1 MHDDPLSYLKKI
13 DLKKMGPREI
23 GLGVGVAAL
32 LVAAIGIGVRMKS
45 EHDLAGE
52 AQDNAVPVVALAKI
66 TPSADGQKLVLPGS
80 VEAFN
85 SAPIYAR
92 TGGYVRRWLVDI
104 GDHVAAGQTL
114 AEIDAPDVEQQLAQA
129 RADHQTALANLGLAR
144 TTAQRWSELL
154 AHDAVSRQEADEK
167 SGDLTAKTALASAQQ
182 ANVNRLMVLKG
193 FTRITAP
200 FAGVVTSRSTQIG
213 ALIVAGNASSTPLFT
228 VADVHSMRIYVKVPQ
243 AYGARIHPGM
253 SAKLTL
259 PDYAGRAFTAQLVRT
274 AGAVDA
280 QSGTE
285 LVELQADNRDGAL
298 KPGAFAQVE
307 LSLPATR
314 GALLVPTSALI
325 FRAAGMQ
332 VAVVDA
338 SGHVVLRSVKLG
350 QDSGNVVEVVS
361 GLIGNE
367 RVIDTPPDAIANGDQ
382 VRIASPESGKN

>member
-1 MHDDPLSYLKKI
+1 MHDDPLRYLKQI
-13 DLKKMGPREI
+13 DLNKI
-23 GLGVGVAAL
+23 GIRAGVAVL
-32 LVAAIGIGVRMKS
+32 LVVAIGIGVRMKNA
-45 EHDLAGE
+45 HDLAGQ

-92 TGGYVRRWLVDI
+92 TSGYVRRWLVDI
-104 GDHVAAGQTL
+104 GDHVAAGQVL

-129 RADHQTALANLGLAR
+129 RADHQTALANLGLAK

-243 AYGARIHPGM
+243 AYSARIHPGM
-253 SAKLTL
+253 TAKLTL
-259 PDYAGRAFTAQLVRT
+259 PDYAGRIFTAQLVRT

-285 LVELQADNRDGAL
+285 LVELAADNADGAL

-332 VAVVDA
+332 VAVLDA
-338 SGHVVLRSVKLG
+338 SGHVVLRPVKLG

-361 GLIGNE
+361 GLAGNE
-367 RVIDTPPDAIANGDQ
+367 RVIDTPPDAIADGDA
-382 VRIASPESGKN
+382 VRIASPESGKP

>member
-1 MHDDPLSYLKKI
+1 MHDDPLRYLKQI
-13 DLKKMGPREI
+13 DLNKI
-23 GLGVGVAAL
+23 GIRAGVAVL
-32 LVAAIGIGVRMKS
+32 LVVAIGIGVRMKNA
-45 EHDLAGE
+45 HDLAGQ
-52 AQDNAVPVVALAKI
+52 ALDNAVPVVALAKI

-92 TGGYVRRWLVDI
+92 TSGYVRRWLVDI
-104 GDHVAAGQTL
+104 GDHVAAGQVL

-129 RADHQTALANLGLAR
+129 RADHQTALANLGLAK

-243 AYGARIHPGM
+243 AYSARIHPGM
-253 SAKLTL
+253 TAKLTL
-259 PDYAGRAFTAQLVRT
+259 PDYAGRIFTAQLVRT

-285 LVELQADNRDGAL
+285 LVELAADNADGAL

-332 VAVVDA
+332 VAVLDA
-338 SGHVVLRSVKLG
+338 SGHVVLRPVKLG

-361 GLIGNE
+361 GLAGNE
-367 RVIDTPPDAIANGDQ
+367 RVIDTPPDAIADGDA
-382 VRIASPESGKN
+382 VRIASPESGKP